1 MKAISGLC
9 AIALGAV
16 VFAQVS
22 VEGAP
27 AQGAGK
33 TPSVCAECVQ
43 ATMQKLAGD
52 ELRGRK
58 CGSSDENE
66 AARYLAGAL
75 QKLGVRG
82 GLADGGYLQPVQLLT
97 ATYAAPPTLDL
108 TGPSGA
114 TAHLVN
120 GQDMVLQGAAP
131 ESLDAP
137 LIRVA
142 DAGPPFDDIKG
153 KVVIFDGGPSL
164 AIAAT
169 LQKLGAAAVI
179 VTAPDLVLQHWG
191 ELAGRGPGRT
201 EIQGVTARAPIPRSA
216 PLVFVRPEAF
226 AALLPLA
233 QGQARFTAPRGEPL
247 TRTTYN
253 VIGVRHGTTV
263 DADHYV
269 VLLSAH
275 YDHLGVRDGVIFHG
289 ANDDASGTAAVME
302 FARILGS
309 TPARRRTAYFSL
321 FGCEE
326 EGGLGAQYFLSH
338 RPPAITGF
346 TANLE
351 FEMIGVDDPKHPGFL
366 MLTGWDRSTLGPT
379 LAAHGAKVGPD
390 PYPEQ
395 HFFQRSDNYQLALQ
409 GVIAHTV
416 SAWPIPPT
424 YHAASDD
431 LAHVDL
437 AFMDRVIGSL
447 VGPVTWLM
455 DSDFVPVWNV
465 GQQP

>member
-1 MKAISGLC
+1 VRVISGLC
-9 AIALGAV
+9 AIAMAAAALGWT
-16 VFAQVS
+16 
-22 VEGAP
+22 P
-27 AQGAGK
+27 AGSAAKASG
-33 TPSVCAECVQ
+33 VCAECVK

-52 ELRGRK
+52 ELRGRA
-58 CGSSDENE
+58 CGSPDENA
-66 AARYLAGAL
+66 AARYLADAL
-75 QKLGVRG
+75 QKLGIRG
-82 GLADGGYLQPVQLLT
+82 GLPDGGYLQPVKLLT
-97 ATYAAPPTLDL
+97 PTYAAPPALDL
-108 TGPSGA
+108 TGPTGA
-114 TAHLVN
+114 TLRLVN
-120 GQDMVLQGAAP
+120 GQDMVLQGSPPA
-131 ESLDAP
+131 SLDAP

-153 KVVIFDGGPSL
+153 KVVIFDGGTSL
-164 AIAAT
+164 AVAAT

-179 VTAPDLVLQHWG
+179 LAAPDSVLEHWG
-191 ELAGRGPGRT
+191 EMAVRGPGRT
-201 EIQGVTARAPIPRSA
+201 DVLGGVPRAPASTAA
-216 PLVFVRPEAF
+216 PLIFVRSETF
-226 AALLPLA
+226 ATLLPLA
-233 QGQARFTAPRGEPL
+233 AGQAHIAAPRGEPIA
-247 TRTTYN
+247 RTTYN

-289 ANDDASGTAAVME
+289 ADDDASGTAAVME
-302 FARILGS
+302 LARILGT
-309 TPARRRTAYFSL
+309 TPARRRTAIFSL

-366 MLTGWDRSTLGPT
+366 MLTGWGRSTLGPM
-379 LAAHGAKVGPD
+379 LAAHGAKVVAD
-390 PYPEQ
+390 PYPDQ
-395 HFFQRSDNYQLALQ
+395 HFFRRSDNYQLALQ
-409 GVIAHTV
+409 GVIAQTV
-416 SAWPIPPT
+416 SAWPVPPT

-437 AFMDRVIGSL
+437 GFMDQVIGSL
-447 VGPVTWLM
+447 VGPVTWLL
-455 DSDFVPVWNV
+455 DSDFVPVWNP

>member
-9 AIALGAV
+9 AIALGAA
-16 VFAQVS
+16 VFAIS
-22 VEGAP
+22 P
-27 AQGAGK
+27 AQGASKG
-33 TPSVCAECVQ
+33 PGVCAECVE

-58 CGSSDENE
+58 CGTPDENE
-66 AARYLAGAL
+66 AARYLAGAM
-75 QKLGVRG
+75 QKLGIRG
-82 GLADGGYLQPVQLLT
+82 GLPDGGYLQPVQLLSP
-97 ATYAAPPTLDL
+97 TYAGPPALEL
-108 TGPSGA
+108 TGPAGA
-114 TAHLVN
+114 KVRLVN
-120 GQDMVLQGAAP
+120 GQDMILQGAAP
-131 ESLDAP
+131 ETLEAP

-142 DAGPPFDDIKG
+142 DASPPFDDIKG
-153 KVVIFDGGPSL
+153 KVVILDGASVP
-164 AIAAT
+164 IAVT

-179 VTAPDLVLQHWG
+179 LAAPDPILRRWAD
-191 ELAGRGPGRT
+191 LAGRGPGRT
-201 EIQGVTARAPIPRSA
+201 EVQGVPPRGPNPSAA
-216 PLVFVRPEAF
+216 PLILVRPEAF
-226 AALLPLA
+226 AAFASLT
-233 QGQARFTAPRGEPL
+233 QGQARLTAARGEPL
-247 TRTTYN
+247 VRTSYN

-263 DADHYV
+263 EADHYV

-302 FARILGS
+302 FARILGA
-309 TPARRRTAYFSL
+309 TPARRRTAYFAL

-326 EGGLGAQYFLSH
+326 EGGLGAQFFLSH

-366 MLTGWDRSTLGPT
+366 MLTGWDRSTLGAT

-409 GVIAHTV
+409 GVVAHTV

-455 DSDFVPVWNV
+455 DSDFVPTWNP

>member
-1 MKAISGLC
+1 M
-9 AIALGAV
+9 
-16 VFAQVS
+16 
-22 VEGAP
+22 
-27 AQGAGK
+27 
-33 TPSVCAECVQ
+33 
-43 ATMQKLAGD
+43 
-52 ELRGRK
+52 
-58 CGSSDENE
+58 
-66 AARYLAGAL
+66 
-75 QKLGVRG
+75 
-82 GLADGGYLQPVQLLT
+82 
-97 ATYAAPPTLDL
+97 
-108 TGPSGA
+108 
-114 TAHLVN
+114 
-120 GQDMVLQGAAP
+120 
-131 ESLDAP
+131 
-137 LIRVA
+137 A

-153 KVVIFDGGPSL
+153 KVVIFDGGSNLPV
-164 AIAAT
+164 AGT
-169 LQKLGAAAVI
+169 LLRMGAAAVI
-179 VTAPDLVLQHWG
+179 LTAPDVVVQHWD
-191 ELAGRGPGRT
+191 ELAARAPGRT
-201 EIQGVTARAPIPRSA
+201 EVMGVASRAPPTRA
-216 PLVFVRPEAF
+216 GLLLFVKPETF

-233 QGQARFTAPRGEPL
+233 QGEAHLAAARGEPL
-247 TRTTYN
+247 ARTTYN

-275 YDHLGVRDGVIFHG
+275 YDHLGARDGVIFHG

-309 TPARRRTAYFSL
+309 TPGRRRTAYFTL

-326 EGGLGAQYFLSH
+326 EGGLGAQYFLNH
-338 RPPAITGF
+338 RPSAITGF

-366 MLTGWDRSTLGPT
+366 MLTGWERSNLGPT
-379 LAAHGAKVGPD
+379 LAARRAKVGPD

-395 HFFQRSDNYQLALQ
+395 NFFRRSDNYQLALQ
-409 GVIAHTV
+409 GVVAQTV

-424 YHAASDD
+424 YHAATDD

-455 DSDFVPVWNV
+455 DSDFVPTWNP